1 MQTTN
6 TPHGAGELRVI
17 CAGGFKAAIEKI
29 APRFEA
35 TSGRKLAITIGTPAD
50 TRRLMGGGTPFDA
63 AVVTAHTLTDEV
75 AASIDRQSRFSVAK
89 SPVGMGVRE
98 TLAGPAISSE
108 QSFRTAIA
116 AVSTIALSDPR
127 AGTNL
132 AEQILAAATAIGIR
146 AELESKVRYVM
157 GPGFVVAKRVAAGEA
172 DAVMTH
178 ATEIISAQGI
188 RYLGAIPDSM
198 KLGTVFDA
206 AIAKTAAD
214 VPAAQSFLAFLRT
227 GEAGDLMRATGLVK
241 L

>member
-1 MQTTN
+1 MQMKNEPNGT
-6 TPHGAGELRVI
+6 GALRLI

-35 TSGRKLAITIGTPAD
+35 ASGRKLSITIGTPAD

-63 AVVTAHTLTDEV
+63 AVVTGHTLTDTV
-75 AASIDRQSRFSVAK
+75 AASIDPRTRFSVAK

-98 TLAGPAISSE
+98 QLDVPAISSE
-108 QSFRTAIA
+108 PSFRAAIA
-116 AVSTIALSDPR
+116 AVGTIALSDPA

-132 AEQILAAATAIGIR
+132 AEQILAAAAAIGIR
-146 AELESKVRYVM
+146 PELEAKVRYIM
-157 GPGFVVAKRVAAGEA
+157 GPGFVVARHVAAGEA
-172 DAVMTH
+172 DAVMTL
-178 ATEIISAQGI
+178 ATEIISASGI

-206 AIAKTAAD
+206 AIANAAAD
-214 VPAAQSFLAFLRT
+214 VAAAQSFLAFLRT
-227 GEAGDLMRATGLVK
+227 GEAGDIMQSTGLVR

>member
-1 MQTTN
+1 MQKTN
-6 TPHGAGELRVI
+6 PPQSAGELRLI

-35 TSGRKLAITIGTPAD
+35 TSGRKLTITIGTPAD
-50 TRRLMGGGTPFDA
+50 THRLMGSCTPFDV
-63 AVVTAHTLTDEV
+63 AVVTGHSLTESA
-75 AASIDRQSRFSVAK
+75 AASIDSHTRFSVAR

-98 TLAGPAISSE
+98 AFDVPAIGSE
-108 QSFRTAIA
+108 QSFRAAIA
-116 AVSTIALSDPR
+116 AVGTIALSDPK

-146 AELESKVRYVM
+146 AELEPKVRYIM
-157 GPGFVVAKRVAAGEA
+157 GPGFVVARHVAAGEA
-172 DAVMTH
+172 DAVMTL

-198 KLGTVFDA
+198 NLGTVFDA
-206 AIAKTAAD
+206 AIANAAAD
-214 VPAAQSFLAFLRT
+214 VPAARSFLAFLRT
-227 GEAGDLMRATGLVK
+227 GEAGDLMHATGLIK